1 MKSISGK
8 VQEKIGQVKKVLG
21 EVVSCGVSLRPGY
34 GCKIHTNRTPKGI
47 RSKRVQKTTVT
58 TIKGERTNEN
68 NL

>member
-1 MKSISGK
+1 MVAI
-8 VQEKIGQVKKVLG
+8 
-21 EVVSCGVSLRPGY
+21 Y
-34 GCKIHTNRTPKGI
+34 TTNRTPKGI